1 MRMFLAAIFTV
12 AISGSQLYAQQ
23 VKSNVEI
30 LSPAVT
36 STIFTD
42 NIVKLFNLQYPI
54 RRVYSYHDQSGDYYL
69 ALCESIDDITKDD
82 TLHYKIKAVNLKKE
96 GDSFVKTWELN
107 DFRNSH
113 DRESGQES
121 SIWFWTKFCEIKDL
135 DGDGNIEPLIVY
147 GSNDINGYD
156 DGRIKIILNYK
167 GQKIAI
173 RHQNSTLD
181 EGRNIQIDAA
191 FYTLPQSIQQHV
203 RKLMQ
208 TLAEK
213 GFALYPHEYEQA
225 MTKKKL
231 LIN

>member
-1 MRMFLAAIFTV
+1 MRIFLVAIFTV
-12 AISGSQLYAQQ
+12 AISGSPLYAQQ

-42 NIVKLFNLQYPI
+42 NIVKQFNLQYPI

-69 ALCESIDDITKDD
+69 ALCESIDEITKDD
-82 TLHYKIKAVNLKKE
+82 TLHHRIKAINLKKDE
-96 GDSFVKTWELN
+96 NGLAKTWELN
-107 DFRNSH
+107 DFTNSNNT
-113 DRESGQES
+113 ENGQES
-121 SIWFWTKFCEIKDL
+121 SIWFWTKFCEMKDL
-135 DGDGNIEPLIVY
+135 DGDGIIDPLVVY
-147 GSNDINGYD
+147 GSNDMNGYD

-167 GQKIAI
+167 GQKIAV

-181 EGRNIQIDAA
+181 EGRHIQIDAA
-191 FYTLPQSIQQHV
+191 FYTLPQSIQQHI

-208 TLAEK
+208 TLDEK

-225 MTKKKL
+225 MNRKKL